1 MLAKVIAPLVDTA
14 NEVLGALPSIN
25 VPLPTVICVG
35 EFIVS
40 AELPSP
46 NVRLA
51 ALLLRLK
58 VLLPTVSVNELALSV
73 TYAVPL
79 DVTDIV
85 GAFVLRYVPELPI
98 LPVPVCR
105 FNVPVVDMF
114 SFVLPCVMV
123 LVPDTTN
130 VSPPFDVTVYAVPAP
145 SVIPAPVEVNVTPL
159 LSANVTPPVL
169 ARVIAPLV
177 DTAND
182 VLGALPSINV
192 PLPTVICVG
201 EFIVSAELPNPS
213 VRLAALLLRLNV
225 LLPTVSVNELVLSV
239 TYAVPLDVTDIVGAF
254 VLRYVPELPILPV
267 PVCRFNVPVVDMV
280 SPALPWVIVFVPD
293 TTNVKPPLAVTVYA
307 VPAPSVIPAP
317 VDVNV
322 TPLLSANVTP
332 PVLAKVIAPLVVTAN
347 EVLGAA
353 LRFNVPLPM
362 VITVGELIVTAAL
375 PRLSVSA
382 LTLSFT

>member
-1 MLAKVIAPLVDTA
+1 MLLLVVTA

-46 NVRLA
+46 SVRLA

-58 VLLPTVSVNELALSV
+58 VLLPTVSVNELSLSV

-85 GAFVLRYVPELPI
+85 GAFVLKYVPELPI

-105 FNVPVVDMF
+105 FNVPVVEMF
-114 SFVLPCVMV
+114 SPAFPCVIV
-123 LVPDTTN
+123 LVPVTDS
-130 VSPPFDVTVYAVPAP
+130 VSPPFD
-145 SVIPAPVEVNVTPL
+145 
-159 LSANVTPPVL
+159 
-169 ARVIAPLV
+169 
-177 DTAND
+177 
-182 VLGALPSINV
+182 
-192 PLPTVICVG
+192 
-201 EFIVSAELPNPS
+201 
-213 VRLAALLLRLNV
+213 
-225 LLPTVSVNELVLSV
+225 
-239 TYAVPLDVTDIVGAF
+239 
-254 VLRYVPELPILPV
+254 
-267 PVCRFNVPVVDMV
+267 
-280 SPALPWVIVFVPD
+280 
-293 TTNVKPPLAVTVYA
+293 VTVYA

-347 EVLGAA
+347 EVDWSTPWISTSRYATVICVGEFIVSAELPNPSVRLAA
-353 LRFNVPLPM
+353 LLLRLKVLLPTVSVNELYCLLHTLYHLMLLRSSVHLYLRYVPELPILPVPVCRFNVPVVDMFSP
-362 VITVGELIVTAAL
+362 AL
-375 PRLSVSA
+375 P
-382 LTLSFT
+382 

>member
-1 MLAKVIAPLVDTA
+1 MLAKVIAPLVVTA
-14 NEVLGALPSIN
+14 NDVLGALPTIN

-105 FNVPVVDMF
+105 FNVPVVDMD
-114 SFVLPCVMV
+114 SLVLPWVMV
-123 LVPDTTN
+123 LVPDTTS
-130 VSPPFDVTVYAVPAP
+130 VKPPLAVTVYAVPAP

-159 LSANVTPPVL
+159 LSANVTPLVL
-169 ARVIAPLV
+169 AKVIAPDV
-177 DTAND
+177 DTAKD
-182 VLGALPSINV
+182 VLGALFSINV

-201 EFIVSAELPNPS
+201 EFIVSAELPNPN
-213 VRLAALLLRLNV
+213 VRLAALF
-225 LLPTVSVNELVLSV
+225 S
-239 TYAVPLDVTDIVGAF
+239 G
-254 VLRYVPELPILPV
+254 
-267 PVCRFNVPVVDMV
+267 
-280 SPALPWVIVFVPD
+280 
-293 TTNVKPPLAVTVYA
+293 
-307 VPAPSVIPAP
+307 
-317 VDVNV
+317 
-322 TPLLSANVTP
+322 
-332 PVLAKVIAPLVVTAN
+332 
-347 EVLGAA
+347 
-353 LRFNVPLPM
+353 
-362 VITVGELIVTAAL
+362 
-375 PRLSVSA
+375 
-382 LTLSFT
+382 